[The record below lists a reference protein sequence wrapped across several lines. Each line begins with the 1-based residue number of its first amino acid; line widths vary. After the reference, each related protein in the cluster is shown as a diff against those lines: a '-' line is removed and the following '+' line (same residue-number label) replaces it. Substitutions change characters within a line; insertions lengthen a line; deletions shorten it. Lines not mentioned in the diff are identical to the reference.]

1 MSQRLSTYR
10 LIAYASLS
18 LPLAAL
24 TMPVYIFL
32 PTYYGDDLGLS
43 LQSVGLVLFLA
54 RLVDVLSD
62 PVIGVL
68 GDKTHNAFGRRKT
81 WIAIGVIPTIIG
93 TWALMNPPADIAGMA
108 GLLYLFFTSIILY
121 IGWTCLMLPLQAWG
135 AELSTDYDERSR
147 ISAWRE
153 GLTVAGLLG
162 TLGVLALLGFGD
174 KDNAG
179 KALNAIA
186 WLIVITLPLTAFFC
200 LKFVPDRKALKGPE
214 MTFRQGIKVMAKNKP
229 FRNLMLSFLINSTAN
244 GLPAILFIMFV
255 RYVLQMPEY
264 TSQLLFLYFL
274 CGILAVPLWLKLSY
288 SFGKHKVWCGAMVWA
303 CIFFALVPFVGAGDI
318 WLYLAIV
325 VLTGFSL
332 GADLVLPASMQA
344 DVVDKDVL
352 ETGHQRT
359 GLYFALWGMVTKL
372 SLALAAG
379 IAFPALDYL
388 GFDEETG
395 ENLWALIGLYALIPV
410 GFKLVAIAIMY
421 RYPLSKD
428 DVEKIREQIA
438 EKWNTS
444 NPESQTKEG
453 VQ

>member
-1 MSQRLSTYR
+1 MNQRLSTYR

-81 WIAIGVIPTIIG
+81 WIAIGIIPTIIG
-93 TWALMNPPADIAGMA
+93 TWALMNPPADIAGMT
-108 GLLYLFFTSIILY
+108 GLLYLFLTSIILY

-174 KDNAG
+174 KENAG

-186 WLIVITLPLTAFFC
+186 WLIVITLPLTVFFC

-214 MTFRQGIKVMAKNKP
+214 MTFQQGIKVMVKNKP

-388 GFDEETG
+388 GFNEETG
-395 ENLWALIGLYALIPV
+395 ENLWALIGLYSLIPV

-428 DVEKIREQIA
+428 DVEKIRDQIK

-444 NPESQTKEG
+444 NPESQTKES
-453 VQ
+453 V